1 MEPKALPRIS
11 KTSLVE
17 EVIGAMRRM
26 LSEDAWAPGTR
37 LPSEQ
42 ELGRQLGVGRSTVR
56 EALRV
61 LGHLG
66 IVESRSGLGT
76 YVVGRDIPSAR
87 VEHPPTP
94 EALQELYE
102 FRHAIEVPAAR
113 LAAERRTPE
122 QMKAIRAAW
131 DDCERAVKSDSPD
144 EFARLDYKF
153 HLSIVAAS
161 QNRLLTEA
169 YRNLEAAFTGRVN
182 LVLAQGP
189 LRSMLH
195 FHDDLIAA
203 IERRDPE
210 GAERAVEEN
219 FMETD
224 VRVRLLLEGSSGD
237 KQSTR
242 QIASSPRKVPNSRE
256 RKKAV

>member
-1 MEPKALPRIS
+1 MDPKPLPRIA
-11 KTSLVE
+11 KTSLVD

-76 YVVGRDIPSAR
+76 YVIGRDMQSGR

-94 EALQELYE
+94 QAMQELYE
-102 FRHAIEVPAAR
+102 FRRAIEMPAAR
-113 LAAERRTPE
+113 LAAERRTKE
-122 QMKAIRAAW
+122 HMRAIHAAW
-131 DDCERAVKSDSPD
+131 DECGRAVKSDSPD

-153 HLSIVAAS
+153 HFSIVLAS
-161 QNRLLTEA
+161 QNQLFIDA
-169 YRNLEAAFTGRVN
+169 YRGIEKAFESRVN
-182 LVLAQGP
+182 LILAQGP

-195 FHDDLIAA
+195 FHDDLIDA
-203 IERRDPE
+203 IERGDPDA
-210 GAERAVEEN
+210 AERAVAEN
-219 FMETD
+219 YVETD
-224 VRVRLLLEGSSGD
+224 VRLRLVLDGD
-237 KQSTR
+237 KGEPRRQTST
-242 QIASSPRKVPNSRE
+242 
-256 RKKAV
+256 RKKAG